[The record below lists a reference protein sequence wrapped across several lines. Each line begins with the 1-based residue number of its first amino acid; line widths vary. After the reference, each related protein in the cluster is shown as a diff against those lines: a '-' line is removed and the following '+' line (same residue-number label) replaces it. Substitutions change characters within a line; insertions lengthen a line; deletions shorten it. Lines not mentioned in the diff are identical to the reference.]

1 MLLSREFCL
10 IKSRRWS
17 IKCSDYWKSPFLG
30 FWGLCWIIFG
40 DVPSLLCLH
49 GLVGVW
55 SFQLAFLHPCFNF
68 FTWLVPPLFLLLLL
82 RFLNQ
87 QSNFCVGKLC
97 IGLWTMV
104 LPYRACILKPLYFCN
119 LMWLWSVVD
128 ILFKNHSF
136 NWQMYLFVSILARL
150 AYILKIHPYDC

>member
-1 MLLSREFCL
+1 MINQVQWLLEIPVPRILRFVLNRLWWCSKPTMFA
-10 IKSRRWS
+10 WS
-17 IKCSDYWKSPFLG
+17 SWRLG
-30 FWGLCWIIFG
+30 
-40 DVPSLLCLH
+40 
-49 GLVGVW
+49 
-55 SFQLAFLHPCFNF
+55 FLHPCFNL
-68 FTWLVPPLFLLLLL
+68 FTWLVPLLFLLLLL

-87 QSNFCVGKLC
+87 QSNYCVGKLC

-136 NWQMYLFVSILARL
+136 NWQMYLFVSIIARL